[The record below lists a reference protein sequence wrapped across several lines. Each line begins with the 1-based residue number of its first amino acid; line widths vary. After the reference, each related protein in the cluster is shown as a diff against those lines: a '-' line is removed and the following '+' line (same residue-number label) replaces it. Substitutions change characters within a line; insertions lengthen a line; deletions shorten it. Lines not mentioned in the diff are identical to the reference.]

1 MGKIERYDAYFEE
14 FYSLS
19 GIGKPY
25 DVKQKRKN
33 ISTKIRSMLNR
44 TNQIFEY
51 EEDKL
56 PATIDKRDMELLMQC
71 GGYVPLIPVE
81 GEGWYAIPGSLG
93 GEPNANQRPTKVILA
108 HAYIQTHFPGKLKS
122 EYEIGKECV
131 VMMND
136 ATYQGLLPILSYY
149 ATELVEN
156 EITLHM
162 ADINCR
168 IQTLLSAGDN
178 NTLES
183 AREFLKK
190 LEDGDLSVITEPK
203 FAEEIAGLKA
213 TEYAGSGA
221 SKTLIDLIEYHQY
234 LLGQM
239 NTEIGLRAPF
249 NMKREALG
257 DSEVS
262 QMDMT
267 LLPLIDNMLYCRK
280 KAFKELKENFNEDW
294 GEIKLTSSWEN
305 IHREVEH
312 AEEVD
317 EAEQLEEEE
326 VDDAAVV
333 TAEETSET
341 AEEETKEEKEEEED
355 EKKETE

>member
-1 MGKIERYDAYFEE
+1 MGKIERYDAFFED
-14 FYSLS
+14 FYSIS
-19 GIGKPY
+19 GLGKPY

-44 TNQIFEY
+44 TNQMFEY
-51 EEDKL
+51 DEEKL
-56 PATIDKRDMELLMQC
+56 PKTIDKRDMELLAQV
-71 GGYVPLIPVE
+71 GGYCSFIPVE
-81 GEGWYAIPGSLG
+81 GVGWFAIPATLG
-93 GEPNANQRPTKVILA
+93 GEPGPNNRPTEVILSNS
-108 HAYIQTHFPGKLKS
+108 YIETHFPGKLKS
-122 EYEIGKECV
+122 SYKIGEECV

-178 NTLES
+178 KTLES

-190 LEDGDLSVITEPK
+190 LEDGELSVITEPK

-213 TEYAGSGA
+213 TEYAGSGS

-267 LLPLIDNMLYCRK
+267 LLPLVDNMLYCRK
-280 KAFKELKENFNEDW
+280 KAFDELREKFGEDW
-294 GEIKLTSSWEN
+294 GEVKLTSSWEN
-305 IHREVEH
+305 IHKEVEH
-312 AEEVD
+312 IEEVD
-317 EAEQLEEEE
+317 EEEEKTDEEEKE
-326 VDDAAVV
+326 VD
-333 TAEETSET
+333 TEEV
-341 AEEETKEEKEEEED
+341 KEEEEKEQEVEED
-355 EKKETE
+355 EEKKETE